1 MKPTTWPERLRSDH
15 PDAGVVAIGPMAQ
28 WITADHAFQYGYG
41 EGSPFE
47 KKLFRRKG
55 EC

>member
-1 MKPTTWPERLRSDH
+1 MKPYGPGPEALRSDH

-28 WITADHAFQYGYG
+28 WITADHPFQYGYG

-47 KKLFRRKG
+47 
-55 EC
+55 